1 MGVPEKMGNGN
12 VWIKNIKTIYTG
24 FEKIENAGLFVSEG
38 KIERIISEKEQF
50 EPSEGFEVIDA
61 NHEWNAMPGFI
72 DGHIH
77 GGYGVD
83 VMDADVHSLQ
93 MLAEKLPS
101 EGTTSYLATT
111 ITQSP
116 EEIEKA
122 LLNVYSF
129 ENQAGTAEMMGV
141 HLEGPFVEVSKAGAQ
156 PKEYIVQPDLDQFR
170 HWQQISGNNIRTI
183 TMAPEHDANGEF
195 IKYLHESG
203 MNVSAGHTDA
213 SFSQMKTAVSQGV
226 RQLTH
231 LCNAMNGIHHRDI
244 GAVGAAFQLEDLRA
258 ELITDGI
265 HVVPE
270 MMQLI
275 YDSMGSERIIIITD
289 AMRAKGLE
297 DGDYELGGQ
306 PVTVKEG
313 RATLANGSLAG
324 SVLRMIDGVKNM
336 LGLEGVSIED
346 VIQMAS
352 VNPAKQVG
360 IFDQKGSIEVGKHAD
375 ILLVN
380 NELDIQ
386 YTICRGKTA
395 YRK

>member
-1 MGVPEKMGNGN
+1 MGNDA
-12 VWIKNIKTIYTG
+12 VWIKNIKTIYM
-24 FEKIENAGLFVSEG
+24 EDKQVMNAGLLLKNG
-38 KIERIISEKEQF
+38 KIDRVISAEEQF
-50 EPSEGFEVIDA
+50 ESPENIEIIDA
-61 NHEWNAMPGFI
+61 KHEWSAIPGFI

-83 VMDADVHSLQ
+83 VMDAKEDTLLR
-93 MLAEKLPS
+93 LAENLPA
-101 EGTTSYLATT
+101 EGTTSFLATT

-122 LLNVYSF
+122 LLNVDSF
-129 ENQAGTAEMMGV
+129 DNKPGIAEMVGV

-156 PKEYIVQPDLDQFR
+156 PKEYIAEPNLDQFR
-170 HWQQISGNNIRTI
+170 HWQHASGNSIRTI
-183 TMAPEHDANGEF
+183 TMAPEHDVDGKF
-195 IKYLHESG
+195 IESLYHSG
-203 MNVSAGHTDA
+203 VNVSAGHTDA
-213 SFSQMKTAVSQGV
+213 SFAQMKTAVNQGV

-258 ELITDGI
+258 ELITDGV

-275 YDSMGSERIIIITD
+275 YDSMGAERIIIITD

-313 RATLANGSLAG
+313 RATLENGSLAG

-336 LGLEGVSIED
+336 LDLNGVEIED
-346 VIQMAS
+346 IVRMAS

-360 IFDQKGSIEVGKHAD
+360 IFDQKGSIDVGKDAD
-375 ILLVN
+375 ILLVSDQM
-380 NELDIQ
+380 DIE
-386 YTICRGKTA
+386 YTICRGETA

>member
-1 MGVPEKMGNGN
+1 MGNGN

-93 MLAEKLPS
+93 ILAEKLPS

-122 LLNVYSF
+122 LSNVYSF

-203 MNVSAGHTDA
+203 VNVSAGHTDA

-231 LCNAMNGIHHRDI
+231 LCNAMNGIHHRGI

>member
-1 MGVPEKMGNGN
+1 MGNGN

-24 FEKIENAGLFVSEG
+24 FEKIENAGIFVSEG

-203 MNVSAGHTDA
+203 VNVSAGHTDA

-386 YTICRGKTA
+386 YTICRGKTS

>member
-1 MGVPEKMGNGN
+1 MGNGN

-24 FEKIENAGLFVSEG
+24 FEKIENAGIFVSEG

-122 LLNVYSF
+122 LSNVYSF

-203 MNVSAGHTDA
+203 VNVSAGHTDA

-244 GAVGAAFQLEDLRA
+244 GAVGAAFQLEDLLA

>member
-1 MGVPEKMGNGN
+1 MGNGN

-24 FEKIENAGLFVSEG
+24 FEKIENAGIFVSEG
-38 KIERIISEKEQF
+38 KIECIISEKEQF

-122 LLNVYSF
+122 LSNVYSF

-203 MNVSAGHTDA
+203 VNVSAGHTDA

-231 LCNAMNGIHHRDI
+231 LCNAMNGIHHRGI

>member
-122 LLNVYSF
+122 LSNVYSF

-183 TMAPEHDANGEF
+183 TVAPEHDANGKF

-203 MNVSAGHTDA
+203 VNVSAGHTDA

-244 GAVGAAFQLEDLRA
+244 GAVGAAFQLEDLHA

-297 DGDYELGGQ
+297 EGDYELGGQ

-395 YRK
+395 YCK

>member
-1 MGVPEKMGNGN
+1 MGNGN

-24 FEKIENAGLFVSEG
+24 FEKIENAGIIVSNG
-38 KIERIISEKEQF
+38 KIDRIISGQEQF
-50 EPSEGFEVIDA
+50 EPSQGMEVIDA
-61 NHEWNAMPGFI
+61 KHKWSAMPGFI

-83 VMDADVHSLQ
+83 VMDAEAHSLQ
-93 MLAEKLPS
+93 LLAEKLPS
-101 EGTTSYLATT
+101 EGTTSFLATT

-122 LLNVYSF
+122 LLNVGSF
-129 ENQAGTAEMMGV
+129 SNQPGTAEMVGV

-156 PKEYIVQPDLDQFR
+156 PKEYIVEPDINQFR
-170 HWQQISGNNIRTI
+170 HWQQASRNRIRTI
-183 TMAPEHDANGEF
+183 TMAPEHDTNGEF
-195 IKYLHESG
+195 IRDLYEAG
-203 MNVSAGHTDA
+203 INVSAGHTDA
-213 SFSQMKTAVSQGV
+213 SFSQMKTAVTQGV

-244 GAVGAAFQLEDLRA
+244 GAVGAAFQLDNLRA

-275 YDSMGSERIIIITD
+275 YDAMGSERIIIITD
-289 AMRAKGLE
+289 AMRAKGLA

-313 RATLANGSLAG
+313 RAILENGSLAG
-324 SVLRMIDGVKNM
+324 SVLQMIDGVKNM
-336 LGLEGVSIED
+336 LSLNGVDIED

-352 VNPAKQVG
+352 VNPAKQIG
-360 IFDQKGSIEVGKHAD
+360 IFDKKGSIEVGKDAD
-375 ILLVN
+375 LLLVN
-380 NELDIQ
+380 EELDIQ
-386 YTICRGKTA
+386 YTICGGETA

>member
-1 MGVPEKMGNGN
+1 MGNGN